1 MREAAWKLNV
11 SLITLQRHVAAKR
24 FLFQRFKKSVGFA
37 CGSGVKETSSG
48 PERNLQA

>member
-1 MREAAWKLNV
+1 MSA
-11 SLITLQRHVAAKR
+11 SLHYSDTSQQKR